1 MLAFF
6 RRLFSWLG
14 VRFSA
19 LFGQGFL
26 VELAKWTA
34 TKLLITAFCTV
45 GIYIVSSNLLVFFVS
60 KIIDGVSSMAGSQG
74 SISSAIIQFSG
85 LGAYFAERL
94 KLVQSLSVIVTGFSI
109 RAIRQF
115 LPF

>member
-1 MLAFF
+1 MLSFF

-19 LFGQGFL
+19 LFGRGFA
-26 VELAKWTA
+26 VELANWAAIKI
-34 TKLLITAFCTV
+34 LVTAFCTV
-45 GIYIVSSNLLVFFVS
+45 GIYIISSNLLVFFVS
-60 KIIDGVSSMAGSQG
+60 KIIDGVSSMANSQG
-74 SISSAIIQFSG
+74 NISSPIIQLSGLAAYLAGQLKLVPSLSAII
-85 LGAYFAERL
+85 
-94 KLVQSLSVIVTGFSI
+94 TGFSI

>member
-1 MLAFF
+1 MLAFL
-6 RRLFSWLG
+6 RRLFSWIGLK
-14 VRFSA
+14 FSA

-34 TKLLITAFCTV
+34 IKIVVTAFCTV
-45 GIYIVSSNLLVFFVS
+45 GIYIIASNLLVFFVS
-60 KIIDGVSSMAGSQG
+60 KIIDGVTSMAGSQG

-85 LGAYFAERL
+85 LGAYFADRL
-94 KLVQSLSVIVTGFSI
+94 KLVQSLSLIITGFSI